1 MQNILACLIFWWA
14 IGAFSRPPLGI
25 SMPYALWHCCLLC
38 WGLQVTIYFD
48 KFMVFMLIVPSW
60 RWSSGGAHSIDLTR
74 GWCPL
79 NIEIDVQA
87 SKLVASGTF
96 GAICYSF
103 ACCCFCY
110 LSPRSVHTASRLKS
124 PTFAFWIV
132 LLHPSPGF
140 GCFTE
145 QDNKKSKN
153 HFLCPFQLLIFSEDM
168 APVYDSASFDK
179 YTTAENG
186 HTLHLSFSSDPSCS
200 ANHFHQS

>member
-110 LSPRSVHTASRLKS
+110 LSPRSVHTAGQQ
-124 PTFAFWIV
+124 I
-132 LLHPSPGF
+132 
-140 GCFTE
+140 
-145 QDNKKSKN
+145 KKSNFRILNCTFTPLSWLWMFYWTRQQKIQKPL
-153 HFLCPFQLLIFSEDM
+153 F
-168 APVYDSASFDK
+168 V
-179 YTTAENG
+179 
-186 HTLHLSFSSDPSCS
+186 SFSTADFFGRYGSCIRQCIFWQV
-200 ANHFHQS
+200 HDGRK